1 MNLPDDYNKVL
12 PQLLSRAHQKG
23 EWRALD
29 RVLNLINTYD
39 KNLVNKKDLYS
50 DVLDMRPKGPKKKET

>member
-29 RVLNLINTYD
+29 RVLALLQTYD
-39 KNLVNKKDLYS
+39 KNTVDRKKLYS
-50 DVLDMRPKGPKKKET
+50 DVFDLRPQGPK